1 MILECN
7 PNRLL
12 NLYNQTARLLNM
24 IQLYIV
30 MYGSPI
36 SGHLKSLFQNKFLQ
50 EIQCIYHTYMQNA
63 KMHWKYIFLFE
74 ITPNAYLLLRY
85 QSSMWKLHDTFTV
98 CYNMTMFRKTEEI
111 QIKSWRC
118 FQGVLELILW
128 LQLW

>member
-1 MILECN
+1 MILEFN

-50 EIQCIYHTYMQNA
+50 DIQCIYHTMYISHIHAKCKNA
-63 KMHWKYIFLFE
+63 LKIYFSIW
-74 ITPNAYLLLRY
+74 NN
-85 QSSMWKLHDTFTV
+85 S
-98 CYNMTMFRKTEEI
+98 
-111 QIKSWRC
+111 
-118 FQGVLELILW
+118 
-128 LQLW
+128 